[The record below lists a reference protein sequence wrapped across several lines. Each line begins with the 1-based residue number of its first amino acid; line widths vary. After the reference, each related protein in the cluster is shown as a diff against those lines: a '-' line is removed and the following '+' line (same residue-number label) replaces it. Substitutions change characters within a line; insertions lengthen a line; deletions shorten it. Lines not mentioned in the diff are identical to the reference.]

1 MLHMDNNNTMGKR
14 IASIRKANKYTQE
27 RLAELLDVTPKHI
40 SHVENGTSSLSLKS
54 LLKFCEQFD
63 CSIDYLIHGKYNC
76 PELNRL
82 PKDIVEILQN
92 GNDET
97 ISLLNRYLELF
108 IEIYKKDTTSKR

>member
-1 MLHMDNNNTMGKR
+1 MDNNNSIGKR
-14 IASIRKANKYTQE
+14 IATIRKANKFTQE

-54 LLKFCEQFD
+54 LLKFCEYFD
-63 CSIDYLIHGKYNC
+63 CSMDYLVHGKYNS
-76 PELNRL
+76 PELNKL

-97 ISLLNRYLELF
+97 IELLNRYLQIFLEMQ
-108 IEIYKKDTTSKR
+108 KK